1 MDYILYELSLEK
13 LDRQV
18 TEFGKIRM
26 QREVRKLQRFAASCQ
41 KSRSCFK
48 SKFTTIRDS
57 PNASDRLKLSKLKGN
72 KIGTRLDMDYGKFY
86 HVTNFTITW
95 YQPYQLSPAF
105 YGLESLL
112 IQSLWECHYLNVTNY
127 IFLVA
132 KQMSENGGGC
142 ERGLFT
148 SISHDRKPWPICSH
162 SNHMSWWSK
171 DELNEQNN
179 II

>member
-72 KIGTRLDMDYGKFY
+72 KIDTRLDMDY
-86 HVTNFTITW
+86 
-95 YQPYQLSPAF
+95 
-105 YGLESLL
+105 
-112 IQSLWECHYLNVTNY
+112 
-127 IFLVA
+127 VA
-132 KQMSENGGGC
+132 KQMIENGGGC
-142 ERGLFT
+142 ERGLFA

-171 DELNEQNN
+171 DELNE
-179 II
+179 